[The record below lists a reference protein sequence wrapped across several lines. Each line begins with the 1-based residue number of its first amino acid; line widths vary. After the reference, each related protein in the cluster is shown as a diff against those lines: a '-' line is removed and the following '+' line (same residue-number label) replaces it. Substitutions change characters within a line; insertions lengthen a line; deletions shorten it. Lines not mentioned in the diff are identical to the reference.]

1 LEDKKQ
7 DENSLC
13 SFNTKQI
20 EIDSSALDS
29 GCEVWKFVVFQIC
42 SKGFSGD
49 ILGVFVSDYFK
60 YPDVV

>member
-7 DENSLC
+7 DENILC
-13 SFNTKQI
+13 SFNSKQI
-20 EIDSSALDS
+20 DIESSALGS
-29 GCEVWKFVVFQIC
+29 GYVNCGSLLFSRYALKD
-42 SKGFSGD
+42 SGD